1 MHVECLYSDLNAVL
15 QLEFLLSNMSA
26 SSWQCPLCHVFAS
39 KNLKG
44 VVRHI
49 GAVHSHE
56 AGFHVTCGIDG
67 CPRTYGNFHSYKKHM
82 FLKHREEM
90 EVGTSTREVVDQS
103 IEEDGCND
111 SDFTSAPSNF
121 FLVRFLEIAR

>member
-1 MHVECLYSDLNAVL
+1 
-15 QLEFLLSNMSA
+15 MSEATA
-26 SSWQCPLCHVFAS
+26 SSWQCPLCHFFAS

-56 AGFHVTCGIDG
+56 ASFHITCGIVG

-82 FLKHREEM
+82 FQKHREIM
-90 EVGTSTREVVDQS
+90 EVSTTSITTSETVQESGDELYASHTSEPTSFILVSLLDQET
-103 IEEDGCND
+103 IVLD
-111 SDFTSAPSNF
+111 
-121 FLVRFLEIAR
+121 